1 MVDRLL
7 ADIVPSIQRLHDY
20 YSSNVLG
27 TFNVVECA
35 KDAGIRKLVY
45 AAYQANF
52 LQKRRLRSGRSIWHA
67 FKDFRGSVR
76 RIPCIEACRKAVY
89 RCGRRKQDRYKII

>member
-52 LQKRRLRSGRSIWHA
+52 LQKRRLRSGRSIRMH
-67 FKDFRGSVR
+67 
-76 RIPCIEACRKAVY
+76 
-89 RCGRRKQDRYKII
+89 